1 MFLGLVVNDDF
12 VLASEFGHHTM
23 LDPQFSIAKR
33 VSRTA
38 CSGGSPS
45 PSFLPRRPWLLSSGP
60 PPCSLLWI
68 SSAPEQEWPSSSL
81 VVYVRNALV
90 AIGTPS
96 LAVPVL
102 FIAVCLMALWHYPQ
116 QKSLGH
122 VTVLQTQNFLLYEVS
137 SESYS
142 GI

>member
-1 MFLGLVVNDDF
+1 MFLGLGVNDAF
-12 VLASEFGHHTM
+12 GLASEFGHHTM
-23 LDPQFSIAKR
+23 LDLEFSIAKR

-38 CSGGSPS
+38 CASGSPS
-45 PSFLPRRPWLLSSGP
+45 PLFLPRRPWLLSSGP
-60 PPCSLLWI
+60 PCSLLRI
-68 SSAPEQEWPSSSL
+68 SSTPWQGWPPFSL

-90 AIGTPS
+90 AMGTPS
-96 LAVPVL
+96 LALPVL